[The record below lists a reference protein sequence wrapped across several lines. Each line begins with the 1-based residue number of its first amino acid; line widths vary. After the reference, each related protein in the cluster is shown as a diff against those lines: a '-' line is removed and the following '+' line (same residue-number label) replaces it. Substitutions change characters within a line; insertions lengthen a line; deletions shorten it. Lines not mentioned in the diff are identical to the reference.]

1 MSGPKRPPLA
11 ERLRAHRAEM
21 ELARAE
27 GCTVLEARARIASRA
42 ATARWNET
50 NARLQARINGR
61 AQQRAQA
68 SSQSFPSTSSADQQ
82 SPRLWWQRD

>member
-1 MSGPKRPPLA
+1 MSRAKRPPLA

-50 NARLQARINGR
+50 NARLQARMNRR
-61 AQQRAQA
+61 ALAR
-68 SSQSFPSTSSADQQ
+68 SQSTPVADQQ
-82 SPRLWWQRD
+82 SPELWWQRD

>member
-1 MSGPKRPPLA
+1 MPRKSLPFA
-11 ERLRAHRAEM
+11 ERMRAHRAEM

-61 AQQRAQA
+61 AQAR
-68 SSQSFPSTSSADQQ
+68 SQSTLIADQQ
-82 SPRLWWQRD
+82 SAPLWWQRD